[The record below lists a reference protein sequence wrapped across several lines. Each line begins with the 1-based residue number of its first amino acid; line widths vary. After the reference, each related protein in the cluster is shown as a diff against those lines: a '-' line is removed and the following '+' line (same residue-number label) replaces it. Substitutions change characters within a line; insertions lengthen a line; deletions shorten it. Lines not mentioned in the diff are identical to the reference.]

1 MTTSNH
7 IFPPTH
13 GLLEY
18 THFGYMWTTVRTKR
32 IVASHTVYA
41 LLEME
46 PFSEFMNEEKWRT
59 FVHPNDLYKL
69 LQAEEKLMTE
79 GTACSAE
86 YRLVTKTGRHV
97 HINHFMQLSIGLDNE
112 VKILSILDDITEQKH
127 AEVMLE
133 VMHEGFFE
141 LDSSFELK
149 RVNAATEMLWR
160 LHRDDLIGKNIWN
173 VFPEAVGTAFY
184 EAITRAVH
192 EKKNVVQN
200 VIGPAEGHWLHIST
214 TPFSDGVFVIFYDIQ
229 NEKEAEQEALKHH
242 NILKQAEELAGA
254 GSWEYDVATKQ
265 FTWSE
270 NFSKLFGLNE
280 GAKITPRIYVEAAS
294 PAFKEAAQRLVDR
307 IEKNSA
313 AFEELLEV
321 EIKGEQ
327 RFFFVKTM
335 LFDHENSSPSKVLGL
350 NMDVTTLH
358 RSRQAITELN
368 EALLEKN
375 RALNTAISELK
386 AFNSLAA
393 TDYKETLRHL
403 YTSLEFIVVND
414 ARNLSN
420 PSRANIR
427 RAQSAI
433 QRMKLITE
441 DIISYSQL
449 NAATEPAVDVE
460 LNDILKL
467 VQRDMKVKIEDASAT
482 ITCGNCPTIHGHPQL
497 LVLLFHHLVDNA
509 LKFRKK
515 DSAPEI
521 HLTARQLAGSSIDHP
536 DAMPGKDYHAIS
548 VADNGIGI
556 NTGDTEKMFTM
567 FGKLHD
573 GKEYKGSGIG
583 LAVCKKIMDLHNGFI
598 TVESELAKGTVF
610 TCYFPT

>member
-1 MTTSNH
+1 
-7 IFPPTH
+7 
-13 GLLEY
+13 
-18 THFGYMWTTVRTKR
+18 MWTTVRTKK

-46 PFSEFMNEEKWRT
+46 PFSEFLNEEKWRK

-69 LQAEEKLMTE
+69 LQAEEKLLAE
-79 GTACSAE
+79 GAPCSAE
-86 YRLVTKTGRHV
+86 YRLVSKTGK
-97 HINHFMQLSIGLDNE
+97 HIHIKHFMQLSVNHDNE
-112 VKILSILDDITEQKH
+112 VKILSILDDLSEQKH
-127 AEVMLE
+127 AEVILE

-141 LDSSFELK
+141 LNPLFEFK
-149 RVNAATEMLWR
+149 RVNAATELLWH
-160 LHRDDLIGKNIWN
+160 LHRDDLIGKKIWD
-173 VFPEAVGTAFY
+173 VFPEAVGTPFY
-184 EAITRAVH
+184 DAITTAVH

-200 VIGPAEGHWLHIST
+200 VIGPAEGHWLHLST
-214 TPFSDGVFVIFYDIQ
+214 TPFSDGAFVIFYDIQ
-229 NEKEAEQEALKHH
+229 HEKQAEEEALKHH
-242 NILKQAEELAGA
+242 NILRQAEELAGA
-254 GSWEYDVATKQ
+254 GSWEYDIATKQ

-270 NFSKLFGLNE
+270 NFSKLFGLNK
-280 GAKITPRIYVEAAS
+280 GAKVTPCIYVESAS
-294 PAFKEAAQRLVDR
+294 PAYKEAAQRLVDR
-307 IEKNSA
+307 IDKNFA

-327 RFFFVKTM
+327 KFFYVQTM
-335 LFDHENSSPSKVLGL
+335 LFNNEHGTPSKVLGL
-350 NMDVTTLH
+350 NMDVTALH

-420 PSRANIR
+420 ASRANIR

-433 QRMKLITE
+433 QKMKLITE

-460 LNDILKL
+460 LNDILKS
-467 VQRDMKVKIEDASAT
+467 VQHDMKIKIEDAAAT
-482 ITCGNCPTIHGHPQL
+482 IRCADCPTIHGHPQL
-497 LVLLFHHLVDNA
+497 LILLFHHLVDNA

-515 DSAPEI
+515 DAPPEI
-521 HLTARQLAGSSIDHP
+521 QITAREQPGNSIDHP
-536 DAMPGKDYHAIS
+536 DAIAGKHYHVIS
-548 VADNGIGI
+548 VGDNGIGFD
-556 NTGDTEKMFTM
+556 TSDTEKIFAM
-567 FGKLHD
+567 FGRLHD

-598 TVESELAKGTVF
+598 TVESEPGKGSVF